1 MVVTY
6 TIINLHNRKG
16 SKPNARW
23 TTNGSLVITT
33 TIPPVNVNVDRT
45 TPTGEC
51 TRLEPDPRRRP
62 FDPRRLAVR
71 CRPMELSSRVNE
83 SVCPMEAMRGS
94 VRMVDRPRPLAIN
107 SSNNNSSSSR
117 LRRLKVLEFEWR
129 TTEGPPFASDNYP
142 LPTTMLPP
150 SRSSIIHTATIHRH
164 RIITASLPPRHPTV
178 APRSRPSPKNWPS
191 PSDPISPILRPSP
204 SVFRPN

>member
-1 MVVTY
+1 M
-6 TIINLHNRKG
+6 
-16 SKPNARW
+16 
-23 TTNGSLVITT
+23 
-33 TIPPVNVNVDRT
+33 NVDRT
-45 TPTGEC
+45 IPTGEC

-71 CRPMELSSRVNE
+71 CRPMELSSRANA

-94 VRMVDRPRPLAIN
+94 VRMVDGPRPLAIN
-107 SSNNNSSSSR
+107 SSSNNKNDNNSSR

-129 TTEGPPFASDNYP
+129 TTEDPPFASDNYP

-150 SRSSIIHTATIHRH
+150 SRSSSIIHTATTTRH

-204 SVFRPN
+204 SVSLPN